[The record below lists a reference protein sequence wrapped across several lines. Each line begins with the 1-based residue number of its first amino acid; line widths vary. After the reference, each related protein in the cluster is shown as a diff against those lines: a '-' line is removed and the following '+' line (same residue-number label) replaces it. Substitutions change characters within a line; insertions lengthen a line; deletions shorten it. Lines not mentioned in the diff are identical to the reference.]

1 MTFRREILAEG
12 VEVYLGDCLEVL
24 PTLGKFDACV
34 TDPPYGVLDEE
45 WDDMDEQELSRFTM
59 SWLAQ
64 VRAHSD
70 TGVFFFGER
79 TRQTISPLLHSIFPV
94 VRQVIWNK
102 GGGNI
107 ADDGL
112 FYSYESAYFCHPVRT
127 WSVVE
132 PKTLAVASLIRQGRE
147 RAGLSRG
154 GVDMVIRGKKTGL
167 CYRWEEACCLPTE
180 EQSVPLKALLNL
192 GEDFDSAIAEARY
205 SRDNVVAL
213 AQAQTA
219 KNAAKF
225 TDVLSFPVPTRKQHP
240 TEKPVPLM
248 RCLVEVAA
256 ESGATVLDPFMGS
269 GTTGVAAVGTGRSF
283 TGIEREPKFFDIA
296 CKRIEASLRQA
307 DLFISQPTAQQLSI
321 LDGDAA

>member
-1 MTFRREILAEG
+1 MRKEILAEG
-12 VEVYLGDCLEVL
+12 VELILGDCLEVL
-24 PTLGKFDACV
+24 PTLGRFDAVV
-34 TDPPYGVLDEE
+34 TDPPYGVLDED
-45 WDDMDEQELSRFTM
+45 WDDMVEAELARFTM
-59 SWLAQ
+59 SWLALC
-64 VRAHSD
+64 RSASD
-70 TGVFFFGER
+70 TGVYFFGQR
-79 TRQTISPLLHSIFPV
+79 TRQVIQPLLYSIFPV

-102 GGGNI
+102 GGGHI

-132 PKTLAVASLIRQGRE
+132 PKTMAVASLIRQARE

-180 EQSVPLKALLNL
+180 EQSVPLKQLLGL
-192 GEDFDSAIAEARY
+192 GDEFDAAIAEARQ
-205 SRDNVVAL
+205 SRDTVVAL
-213 AQAQTA
+213 AQAQTS

-225 TDVLSFPVPTRKQHP
+225 TDVFSFPVPSRKQHP

-248 RCLVEVAA
+248 RCLVEVATDDGG
-256 ESGATVLDPFMGS
+256 SVIDPFMGS

-283 TGIEREPKFFDIA
+283 TGIERDPKFFDIA
-296 CKRIEASLRQA
+296 RRRISAALKEP
-307 DLFISQPTAQQLSI
+307 DLFVEPAKPIKQEVL
-321 LDGDAA
+321 L